1 MTEVILKQEVRRL
14 GGKGD
19 LVRVADG
26 YARNY
31 LIPKQLAMPATA
43 GNKQQIE
50 QMRAAADRE
59 AAAIKGDA
67 EKLAK
72 LLADVAITIT
82 AKAGEADQLFGSV
95 TSRDIAAE
103 LDKLGFTIDRHK
115 IVIRGPIRQ
124 VGEHEVDIHVHRD
137 IDVPIKVR
145 VLAEGRE
152 EQPQGDAAGTEQA
165 AEPEV
170 ESEEAGEED

>member
-1 MTEVILKQEVRRL
+1 MTEVILKQEIRRL

-43 GNKQQIE
+43 GNKQQMD

-72 LLADVAITIT
+72 LLAEVVITIT

-103 LDKLGFTIDRHK
+103 LEKLGLKIDRQK
-115 IVIRGPIRQ
+115 IVIHSPIRQ
-124 VGEHEVDIHVHRD
+124 VGEHEVSVHVHRD
-137 IDVPIKVR
+137 IDVPITIR
-145 VLAEGRE
+145 VLGEGRE
-152 EQPQGDAAGTEQA
+152 EQPQAEAAGAEQA
-165 AEPEV
+165 AEPDAE
-170 ESEEAGEED
+170 ESGEER

>member
-115 IVIRGPIRQ
+115 IVIHGPIRQ

-152 EQPQGDAAGTEQA
+152 EQPEAEAAANGQA

-170 ESEEAGEED
+170 ESEEAGEEN

>member
-26 YARNY
+26 YARNF
-31 LIPKQLAMPATA
+31 LIPRQLAMPATA
-43 GNKQQIE
+43 GNKEQIE
-50 QMRAAADRE
+50 QMRASADRE

-67 EKLAK
+67 EKLAQ
-72 LLADVAITIT
+72 LLAKVVITIT

-95 TSRDIAAE
+95 TTRDIAAE
-103 LDKLGFTIDRHK
+103 LEKLGYKIDRQK
-115 IVIRGPIRQ
+115 IVVHGPIRQ
-124 VGEHEVDIHVHRD
+124 VGEHEVSIHVHRD
-137 IDVPIKVR
+137 IDVPIKVL

-152 EQPQGDAAGTEQA
+152 EQPPAEESAEQA
-165 AEPEV
+165 AEPDAE
-170 ESEEAGEED
+170 ESGDES